1 MEIQRILHDGFE
13 RHQRGDLDGALDCYR
28 RVLAQAPQH
37 ADALHLSGLVAH
49 ARGDSQTAVAAIRAA
64 SALLPRSADIWSNLS
79 AAELA
84 AGNSAAAL
92 EASERAIAC
101 NSKAPLAHAARGAA
115 LVGLSR
121 IDDAAN
127 AYRTAI
133 ALAPANPDPLN
144 NLANLEQRRGN
155 LDAALELYE
164 RVLAIA
170 PEHQQAHSN
179 YGTALYAK
187 RRQGGGAIETVL
199 ARARAWRA
207 AHPANAIAQHW
218 HAALTQDEAPARADD
233 AYVRSSFDM
242 FAKTFETTLAGLG
255 YRAPQAIGTVLATLL
270 GAPARALDIL
280 DVGCGTG
287 LAAAILRPYAR
298 RLDGVDLSPGM
309 LALAQRLDLYDDLR
323 AAEAMA
329 DMRAHVSAYDLAVA
343 ADVFVYFGDLV
354 PLLAAAA
361 ICLRAEGRLVFTLEA
376 MAQDDTRLAQ
386 GWAVRVSGR
395 YMHARAHAE
404 AALTAAGFVLEV
416 FESQSF
422 RREDGIDLPGY
433 LVVATLSRN
442 RQP

>member
-1 MEIQRILHDGFE
+1 MEIQRILRDGFD

-28 RVLAQAPQH
+28 RVLAQAPRH
-37 ADALHLSGLVAH
+37 ADALHLSGLIAH
-49 ARGDSQTAVAAIRAA
+49 ARGDSKTAVASIRAA
-64 SALLPRSADIWSNLS
+64 SALLPHSADIWSNLS

-84 AGNSAAAL
+84 ADDAAAAL

-101 NSKAPLAHAARGAA
+101 NAQAPLAHAARAAA

-121 IDDAAN
+121 IDAAAD

-155 LDAALELYE
+155 LDAAMELYE
-164 RVLAIA
+164 RVLKIA

-187 RRQGGGAIETVL
+187 RRLGGSAVEAVL

-207 AHPANAIAQHW
+207 AYPGNAIAQHW
-218 HAALTQDEAPARADD
+218 HAALTQDEAPVRADD

-255 YRAPQAIGTVLATLL
+255 YRAPQAIDIALKALL
-270 GAPARALDIL
+270 GPPARALDIL

-298 RLDGVDLSPGM
+298 RLAGVDLSPGM
-309 LALAQRLDLYDDLR
+309 LALAQRLDRYDELR
-323 AAEAMA
+323 TSEAMA
-329 DMRAHVSAYDLAVA
+329 DMRAHASAYDLAVA

-354 PLLAAAA
+354 PLFAAAA

-376 MAQDDTRLAQ
+376 MPQDNARAAQ

-395 YMHARAHAE
+395 YMHTRAHAE
-404 AALTAAGFVLEV
+404 AALAAAGFVLEL
-416 FESQSF
+416 FETQSF
-422 RREDGIDLPGY
+422 RREDGIDLPGF
-433 LVVATLSRN
+433 LVAAKRS
-442 RQP
+442 